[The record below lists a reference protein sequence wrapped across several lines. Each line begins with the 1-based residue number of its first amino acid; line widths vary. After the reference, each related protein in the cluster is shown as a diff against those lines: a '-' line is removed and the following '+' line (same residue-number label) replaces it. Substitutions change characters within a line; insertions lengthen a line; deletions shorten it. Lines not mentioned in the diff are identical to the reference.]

1 MIKQISALLFK
12 LSDKMI
18 KSLFLILFSSLS
30 FYAFAQS
37 DLKSLLKE
45 LDQTIQN
52 NKLYMDRK
60 ERKIDQLKARLISQS
75 HRIADVYEINKALC
89 DEYRSYKTDSAV
101 RYVEHNMRIADSTGN
116 ADMITESKLQRVSLY
131 AISGMYLE
139 AEKMLE
145 SISSKTLDH
154 RLKIDYYQ
162 LGKDL
167 YNNISTYNRSLAGKY
182 EHLSGLYRDS
192 LLNILDKQSK
202 RYQAIYAE
210 KLALVGRFSEARQI
224 LLKQLESI
232 TPRSHEHAMVTS
244 AIGNVY
250 RFEGD
255 TEKECMYFALSAI
268 SDIEN
273 AVKENTSLQALA
285 IALYQSG
292 DLDHA
297 YSYIKYSMD
306 DAIFC
311 NAPLRTLIISKMFPI
326 IDAAHQAKINK
337 QREQLWFYLIV
348 ISVLSV
354 CLIIAVIYVLR
365 QMKKLQEGRIE
376 ISKANEL
383 LEKLNFDLKV
393 VNEKV
398 IGINRKLVETNL
410 IKEEYIGNF
419 LDLCSDYINKLE
431 DYRKTLH
438 KTASSGKMEELLKM
452 LRSGRLVDEELKQLY
467 KNFDNIFLHLYPD
480 FVEEFNKLL
489 VDGEQF
495 LIKPGELNTE
505 LRIFALIRLGIY
517 DTGKIANFLRCSMS
531 TVYNYRT
538 KIRNKAAVPRGEFD
552 QFVLEIGTFA
562 NTY

>member
-1 MIKQISALLFK
+1 
-12 LSDKMI
+12 MI

-60 ERKIDQLKARLISQS
+60 ERKIDQLKARLISQC

-116 ADMITESKLQRVSLY
+116 ADMITESKLQRISLY

-145 SISSKTLDH
+145 SISSKTLNH

-167 YNNISTYNRSLAGKY
+167 YNNISTYNRSVAGKY
-182 EHLSGLYRDS
+182 DHMSGLYRDS

-210 KLALVGRFSEARQI
+210 KLTLVGRFLEARQI
-224 LLKQLESI
+224 LLKQLENVA
-232 TPRSHEHAMVTS
+232 PRSHEHAMVTS
-244 AIGNVY
+244 AIGKVY
-250 RFEGD
+250 QYEGNS
-255 TEKECMYFALSAI
+255 EMECIYFALSAI

-285 IALYQSG
+285 IALYQRG

-297 YSYIKYSMD
+297 YKYIKYSMD

-311 NAPLRTLIISKMFPI
+311 NAPLRTLVISKMFPI

-348 ISVLSV
+348 ISILSV
-354 CLIIAVIYVLR
+354 CLATAVIYVLR
-365 QMKKLQEGRIE
+365 QMKKLQQGRIE
-376 ISKANEL
+376 INKTNEL

-398 IGINRKLVETNL
+398 IGVNNKLVEANR

-489 VDGEQF
+489 LEGEQF

>member
-1 MIKQISALLFK
+1 
-12 LSDKMI
+12 MI

-30 FYAFAQS
+30 SYAFAQS
-37 DLKSLLKE
+37 DLNSLLKE

-60 ERKIDQLKARLISQS
+60 ERKIDQLKARLIRRDRSMS
-75 HRIADVYEINKALC
+75 DVYAVNKALC

-101 RYVEHNMRIADSTGN
+101 RYVEHNMRIADSIGN
-116 ADMITESKLQRVSLY
+116 TAMITETKLQRVSLY

-139 AEKMLE
+139 AEKLLN
-145 SISSKTLDH
+145 SIPSKALNY
-154 RLKIDYYQ
+154 RLKTDYYQ

-167 YNNISTYNRSLAGKY
+167 YNNISTYNTSLAGKY
-182 EHLSGLYRDS
+182 EHMSGLYRDS
-192 LLNILDKQSK
+192 LLNILDRQSK

-224 LLKQLESI
+224 LLKQLKNV

-244 AIGNVY
+244 AIGKIY
-250 RFEGD
+250 QYEGNS
-255 TEKECMYFALSAI
+255 EMECIYFTLSAI

-285 IALYQSG
+285 IALYQRG

-297 YSYIKYSMD
+297 YKYIKYSMD

-311 NAPLRTLIISKMFPI
+311 NAPLRTLVISKMFPI
-326 IDAAHQAKINK
+326 IDAAHQTKINK
-337 QREQLWFYLIV
+337 QREQLWFYLII
-348 ISVLSV
+348 ISILSF
-354 CLIIAVIYVLR
+354 CLIIAVVYVLR
-365 QMKKLQEGRIE
+365 QMKKLQYGRIE
-376 ISKANEL
+376 IGKANEL
-383 LEKLNFDLKV
+383 LKKLNFDLKH

-398 IGINRKLVETNL
+398 IGVNNKLVEANR

-489 VDGEQF
+489 LDGEQF

>member
-1 MIKQISALLFK
+1 
-12 LSDKMI
+12 MI
-18 KSLFLILFSSLS
+18 KSFFLILFSSLS
-30 FYAFAQS
+30 LCAFAQS
-37 DLKSLLKE
+37 NLKSLLKE
-45 LDQTIQN
+45 LDQSIQN
-52 NKLYMDRK
+52 NKLYLDRK
-60 ERKIDQLKARLISQS
+60 ERKINQLKARLINQGQG
-75 HRIADVYEINKALC
+75 IADVYEINKALC

-101 RYVEHNMRIADSTGN
+101 RYVEHNMRIADSMGN
-116 ADMITESKLQRVSLY
+116 IEMIAESKLQRVSLY

-139 AEKMLE
+139 AEKMLK
-145 SISSKTLDH
+145 SIPSKTLNY
-154 RLKIDYYQ
+154 RLKTDYYQ

-167 YNNISTYNRSLAGKY
+167 YNNISTYNRSLTGKY
-182 EHLSGLYRDS
+182 VHLSGLYRDS
-192 LLNILDKQSK
+192 LLGILDKNSK

-210 KLALVGRFSEARQI
+210 KLGLMGRFPEARQI
-224 LLKQLESI
+224 LLKQLESV

-250 RFEGD
+250 RYEGN
-255 TEKECMYFALSAI
+255 TEKECTYFALSAI

-285 IALYQSG
+285 IALYQRG

-365 QMKKLQEGRIE
+365 QMKKLQQGRIE

-398 IGINRKLVETNL
+398 IGVNNKLVEANR

>member
-1 MIKQISALLFK
+1 
-12 LSDKMI
+12 MI
-18 KSLFLILFSSLS
+18 KSLFLFLLSSLS

-37 DLKSLLKE
+37 DLKSLLNE

-75 HRIADVYEINKALC
+75 HRIADVYEVNKALC

-101 RYVEHNMRIADSTGN
+101 RYVEHNMRIADSIGN
-116 ADMITESKLQRVSLY
+116 TAMITETKLQRVSLY

-139 AEKMLE
+139 AEKLLN
-145 SISSKTLDH
+145 SIPSRALNY
-154 RLKIDYYQ
+154 RLKTDYYQ

-182 EHLSGLYRDS
+182 EHMSGLYRDS
-192 LLNILDKQSK
+192 LLNILDRQSK

-224 LLKQLESI
+224 LLKQLENVD
-232 TPRSHEHAMVTS
+232 PRSHEHAMVTS

-250 RFEGD
+250 RYERD
-255 TEKECMYFALSAI
+255 TEKECIYFALSAI

-297 YSYIKYSMD
+297 YKYIKYSMD

-311 NAPLRTLIISKMFPI
+311 NAPLRTLVISKMFPI
-326 IDAAHQAKINK
+326 IDAAHQARINK
-337 QREQLWFYLIV
+337 QRKQLWFYLIV
-348 ISVLSV
+348 ISVLSI
-354 CLIIAVIYVLR
+354 CLATAVIYVLR
-365 QMKKLQEGRIE
+365 QMKKLQQGRIE
-376 ISKANEL
+376 ISKTNEL

-398 IGINRKLVETNL
+398 IGVNNKLVEANR

-467 KNFDNIFLHLYPD
+467 KNFDSIFLHLYPD

>member
-1 MIKQISALLFK
+1 
-12 LSDKMI
+12 MI
-18 KSLFLILFSSLS
+18 KSFFLILFSSLS

-45 LDQTIQN
+45 LDQTMQN
-52 NKLYMDRK
+52 SKLYMDRK

-75 HRIADVYEINKALC
+75 HRIADVYEVNKALC

-101 RYVEHNMRIADSTGN
+101 RYVEHNMRIADSTRN
-116 ADMITESKLQRVSLY
+116 ADMIAESKLQRVSLY

-139 AEKMLE
+139 AEKMLK
-145 SISSKTLDH
+145 SITSKALNY
-154 RLKIDYYQ
+154 RLKTDYYQ

-167 YNNISTYNRSLAGKY
+167 YNNISTYNRSVAGKY
-182 EHLSGLYRDS
+182 EHMSGLYRDS

-210 KLALVGRFSEARQI
+210 KLTLVGRFLEARQI
-224 LLKQLESI
+224 LLKQLENVA
-232 TPRSHEHAMVTS
+232 PRSHEHAMVTS
-244 AIGNVY
+244 AIGKVY
-250 RFEGD
+250 QYEGNS
-255 TEKECMYFALSAI
+255 EMECIYFALSAI

-285 IALYQSG
+285 IALYQRG

-297 YSYIKYSMD
+297 YKYIKYSMD

-311 NAPLRTLIISKMFPI
+311 NAPLRTLVISKMFPI

-337 QREQLWFYLIV
+337 QREQLWLYLIV

-354 CLIIAVIYVLR
+354 CLAIAVIYVLR
-365 QMKKLQEGRIE
+365 QMKKLQQGRIE
-376 ISKANEL
+376 ISKTNEL

-398 IGINRKLVETNL
+398 IGVNNKLVEANR

>member
-1 MIKQISALLFK
+1 
-12 LSDKMI
+12 
-18 KSLFLILFSSLS
+18 
-30 FYAFAQS
+30 
-37 DLKSLLKE
+37 
-45 LDQTIQN
+45 TIQN
-52 NKLYMDRK
+52 NKLYLDRK

-154 RLKIDYYQ
+154 RLKTDYYQ

-268 SDIEN
+268 SDI
-273 AVKENTSLQALA
+273 
-285 IALYQSG
+285 
-292 DLDHA
+292 A

-398 IGINRKLVETNL
+398 IGLNRKLVETNL

-489 VDGEQF
+489 VDGE
-495 LIKPGELNTE
+495 
-505 LRIFALIRLGIY
+505 
-517 DTGKIANFLRCSMS
+517 
-531 TVYNYRT
+531 
-538 KIRNKAAVPRGEFD
+538 
-552 QFVLEIGTFA
+552 
-562 NTY
+562 